1 MTSSATFAY
10 KAATADGDIVSG
22 VLDGTSRDQVVEHLR
37 LTGHVPIRVD
47 SAPQSAPASRLARF
61 RRERITEAQVGVAT
75 RELAT
80 LLRAGMPLDRALA
93 VLESLT
99 DSAPLA
105 VVLSDV
111 RRQVKEGA
119 TLADAMAEHDGV
131 FGRFYLSL
139 LRAGESGGALDTV
152 LARLSEY
159 LERSREMK
167 AAVTSSLMY
176 PAVLVVVAI
185 TSILI
190 LLGYVVPQFKDMFE
204 SAGQTLPLS
213 TRITIA
219 TGEALQSYGWVLALL
234 ALAGTLILQKQ
245 LASPRSAMKW
255 HAWALRLPLAG
266 DIIVKRE
273 IARFAY
279 TLSVLLANGL
289 PLLNALT
296 IVRDTMGNYVLRDG
310 VERALSGLRE
320 GERLAKPL
328 AAAAHFPQ
336 LAAHMIA
343 VGEESG
349 DLQRALEQIASTY
362 DKEAEI
368 TIKRSLTLLEPALI
382 LVLGV
387 VIAAVIISILVAF
400 LGINEL
406 VV

>member
-1 MTSSATFAY
+1 
-10 KAATADGDIVSG
+10 
-22 VLDGTSRDQVVEHLR
+22 
-37 LTGHVPIRVD
+37 
-47 SAPQSAPASRLARF
+47 
-61 RRERITEAQVGVAT
+61 
-75 RELAT
+75 
-80 LLRAGMPLDRALA
+80 
-93 VLESLT
+93 
-99 DSAPLA
+99 
-105 VVLSDV
+105 
-111 RRQVKEGA
+111 
-119 TLADAMAEHDGV
+119 
-131 FGRFYLSL
+131 
-139 LRAGESGGALDTV
+139 LDTV

-159 LERSREMK
+159 LERSREMR

-190 LLGYVVPQFKDMFE
+190 LLGYVVPQFTEMFAG
-204 SAGQTLPLS
+204 AGQALPLS

-219 TGEALQSYGWVLALL
+219 IGETLQSYGWVLALL
-234 ALAGTLILQKQ
+234 ALAGILYMRRQ
-245 LASPRSAMKW
+245 LGSPRTAMKW

-289 PLLNALT
+289 PLLKALT
-296 IVRDTMGNYVLRDG
+296 IVRDTMSNHVLRDG

-328 AAAAHFPQ
+328 AAAAHFPP

-400 LGINEL
+400 LSINEL

>member
-22 VLDGTSRDQVVEHLR
+22 VLDGTSRDQVIEQLR
-37 LTGHVPIRVD
+37 LAGHVPIRVD
-47 SAPQSAPASRLARF
+47 SAPQPTTASRLSGF
-61 RRERITEAQVGVAT
+61 RRERITEADVGVAT

-93 VLESLT
+93 VL
-99 DSAPLA
+99 
-105 VVLSDV
+105 VLSDV

-190 LLGYVVPQFKDMFE
+190 LLGYVVPQFTEMFA
-204 SAGQTLPLS
+204 SAGQALPLS

-219 TGEALQSYGWVLALL
+219 IGEALQSYGWVLALV
-234 ALAGTLILQKQ
+234 ALAGTLVLRKQ
-245 LASPRSAMKW
+245 LDSPRSAMKW

-328 AAAAHFPQ
+328 AAAAHFPK